1 MGILNRTLY
10 RRSRHSGCC
19 RCALADMG
27 DYKRHL
33 LTDDVYILRR
43 LGITDRTA
51 MAKID
56 RRYIHAVNADGIRR
70 IIPNPNYASHDS
82 DKDMNEGYFFDDDW
96 YLTHGY
102 VTIEQ
107 HRENLKIA
115 LGQMQKRYGR
125 NG

>member
-1 MGILNRTLY
+1 MGTSDKEILHVIDKN
-10 RRSRHSGCC
+10 G
-19 RCALADMG
+19 
-27 DYKRHL
+27 RHL
-33 LTDDVYILRR
+33 TIPFSEDV
-43 LGITDRTA
+43 GC
-51 MAKID
+51 KEC
-56 RRYIHAVNADGIRR
+56 VV
-70 IIPNPNYASHDS
+70 
-82 DKDMNEGYFFDDDW
+82 DDDW